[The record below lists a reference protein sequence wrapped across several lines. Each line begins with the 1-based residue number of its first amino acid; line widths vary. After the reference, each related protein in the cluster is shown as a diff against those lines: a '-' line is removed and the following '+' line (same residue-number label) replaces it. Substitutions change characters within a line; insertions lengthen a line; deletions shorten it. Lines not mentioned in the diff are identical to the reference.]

1 MPKFLDIQNL
11 SVSLPLPAGRLHAV
25 RDVSISLD
33 RGEALGIVGE
43 SGSGKSMSA
52 LALMRLLPR
61 GAETK
66 GSLHLDGT
74 DLGVLDDN
82 AFSRQF
88 LGHRIAMIF
97 QEPMTSLN
105 PVYTIGRQMTEAAV
119 QFGGQSPRAAQKRAL
134 GLLDRVGIPDPVARL
149 SQYPHQLSGGQRQ
162 RVMIA
167 MSLMLE
173 PELLIAD
180 EPTTALDV
188 TVQAQI
194 LDLLAGLRREMGMAM
209 ILITHDLAVVAE
221 QTDRVAVMYGGEMI
235 EEGTA
240 QAVMAD
246 PAHPY
251 TQALL
256 GAIPRMDGP
265 PRRLGAIPG
274 TVPSLL
280 SPPTGCIFA
289 PRCSYVR
296 AECVAA
302 RPPRLG
308 TAAHTR
314 RCILSDGERPAPV
327 PAAPIRADHVK
338 AANEDAMIE
347 ARDIIQVYSSRKGLF
362 GAKHQITA
370 VDGVSLTL
378 RRGETLALV
387 GESGSGKSTLARIML
402 GLSLPTS
409 GTVTMLGRPV
419 ADLSPLERAALVQP
433 IFQDPYSSLN
443 PRRTLAEIIS
453 RPLTLRGTDDAAT
466 RDTKTREA
474 MEMVRLPTRLLY
486 SYPSQ
491 LSGGQRQ
498 RVAIARA
505 LVTRPQALVC
515 DEPTSALDVSV
526 QAQILNLL
534 TDLQAELGLSCLVIT
549 HDMAVVH
556 QVADR
561 VAVMLNGKL
570 VEQGTC
576 DAVLRHPSSEYTAQL
591 LAAAPQFRPEQMT
604 RTPAQEATR

>member
-1 MPKFLDIQNL
+1 MGKLLEISDL
-11 SVSLPLPAGRLHAV
+11 SVGLPLPGGLLHAV
-25 RDVSISLD
+25 RGAHISLD

-43 SGSGKSMSA
+43 SGSGKSMTA
-52 LALMRLLPR
+52 LALMRLLPQR
-61 GAETK
+61 AVVG
-66 GSLHLDGT
+66 GSMSFDGV
-74 DLGVLDDN
+74 DLRALSDAQFANG
-82 AFSRQF
+82 F

-105 PVYTIGRQMTEAAV
+105 PVYTIGRQLTEAAER
-119 QFGGQSPRAAQKRAL
+119 FGGQSNTAAHRRAL
-134 GLLDRVGIPDPVARL
+134 ALLDRVGIPDPTARM

-167 MSLMLE
+167 LALMLE

-194 LDLLAGLRREMGMAM
+194 LDLLSDLRCEMGMAM
-209 ILITHDLAVVAE
+209 ILITHDLAIVAE
-221 QTDRVAVMYGGEMI
+221 QTDRVAVMYGGEVI
-235 EEGTA
+235 EDGTA
-240 QAVMAD
+240 EAVMRD

-256 GAIPRMDGP
+256 SAIPRMDGP
-265 PRRLGAIPG
+265 PRKLGAIPG

-280 SPPTGCIFA
+280 TPPTGCVFA
-289 PRCSYVR
+289 PRCAHVR

-308 TAAHTR
+308 QPDHSR
-314 RCILSDGERPAPV
+314 VCVLSDAERPARAATAPARAAHVMRAPDVPV
-327 PAAPIRADHVK
+327 
-338 AANEDAMIE
+338 IE
-347 ARDIIQVYSSRKGLF
+347 ATGITQVFTSRKGMF
-362 GAKHQITA
+362 GPKHTIRA
-370 VDGVSLTL
+370 VDGVSMTL
-378 RRGETLALV
+378 HRGETLALV

-402 GLSLPTS
+402 GLSLPTQ
-409 GTVTMLGRPV
+409 GTVQMLGRPV
-419 ADLSPLERAALVQP
+419 ADLPPLERAALVQP

-443 PRRTLAEIIS
+443 PRRTLAEIIA
-453 RPLTLRGTDDAAT
+453 RPLTLRGTDDATAIAAKT
-466 RDTKTREA
+466 RDA
-474 MEMVRLPTRLLY
+474 MEMVRLPPRLLH

-534 TDLQAELGLSCLVIT
+534 TELQAELGLSCLVIT

-570 VEQGTC
+570 VEEGSC
-576 DAVLRHPSSEYTAQL
+576 DAVMGHPSNDYTARL
-591 LAAAPQFRPEQMT
+591 LAAAPQFRSEVLCV
-604 RTPAQEATR
+604 QETTL

>member
-1 MPKFLDIQNL
+1 MSKLLEIDGL
-11 SVSLPLPAGRLHAV
+11 SVALTIPTGRLHAV
-25 RDVSISLD
+25 RDVSITLE

-52 LALMRLLPR
+52 LALMRLLPGR
-61 GAETK
+61 AEAT
-66 GSLHLDGT
+66 GSLRFDGA
-74 DLGVLDDN
+74 DLGAVSDE
-82 AFSRQF
+82 AFSRQY

-105 PVYTIGRQMTEAAV
+105 PVYTIGRQLSEAAV
-119 QFGGQSPRAAQKRAL
+119 IFGGKSQREAEARAL
-134 GLLDRVGIPDPVARL
+134 FLLERVGIPDPVARL

-167 MSLMLE
+167 LALMLE

-194 LDLLAGLRREMGMAM
+194 LDLLRDLRREMGMAM

-235 EEGTA
+235 EEGRA
-240 QAVMAD
+240 EAVMAD

-251 TQALL
+251 TRALL
-256 GAIPRMDGP
+256 GAIPRMDGA

-274 TVPSLL
+274 TVPSLT
-280 SPPTGCIFA
+280 SRPKGCVFA
-289 PRCSYVR
+289 PRCDFAR
-296 AECVAA
+296 PECVEG
-302 RPPRLG
+302 RPPVRG
-308 TAAHTR
+308 GADHSR
-314 RCILSDGERPAPV
+314 RCVLSDAERPAAMA
-327 PAAPIRADHVK
+327 AAPLRADHV
-338 AANEDAMIE
+338 AAAQVEAVIE
-347 ARDIIQVYSSRKGLF
+347 ARDITQVFTSRKGMF
-362 GAKHQITA
+362 GARHTIHA
-370 VDGVSLTL
+370 VDGVSLSL
-378 RRGETLALV
+378 MRGETLALV

-402 GLSLPTS
+402 GLNLPTS
-409 GTVTMLGRPV
+409 GTVTMLGKPV
-419 ADLSPLERAALVQP
+419 ADLAPLERAALVQP
-433 IFQDPYSSLN
+433 VFQDPYSSLN
-443 PRRTLAEIIS
+443 PRRTLAEIIA
-453 RPLTLRGTDDAAT
+453 RPLVLRGEDDADACAQ
-466 RDTKTREA
+466 KAREA
-474 MEMVRLPTRLLY
+474 MEMVRLPARLLH

-526 QAQILNLL
+526 QAQVLNLL
-534 TDLQAELGLSCLVIT
+534 GDLQAELGLSCLVIT

-561 VAVMLNGKL
+561 VAVMLNGQL
-570 VEQGTC
+570 VEEGSCAQ
-576 DAVLRHPSSEYTAQL
+576 VLGSPSSDYTARL
-591 LAAAPQFRPEQMT
+591 LAAAPQFRPEWQAA
-604 RTPAQEATR
+604 PAAEGHV

>member
-1 MPKFLDIQNL
+1 MSKLLEIDHL
-11 SVSLPLPAGRLHAV
+11 SVSLAIPSGRLHAV
-25 RDVSISLD
+25 REVSISLD

-52 LALMRLLPR
+52 LALMRLLPGR
-61 GAETK
+61 AETS
-66 GSLHLDGT
+66 GTIRFDGE
-74 DLGVLDDN
+74 VLNDVPDD
-82 AFSRQF
+82 AFARQY

-105 PVYTIGRQMTEAAV
+105 PVYTIGRQLTEAAV
-119 QFGGQSPRAAQKRAL
+119 IFGGQSQQIAQDRAL
-134 GLLDRVGIPDPVARL
+134 ALLDRVGIPDPKARM

-167 MSLMLE
+167 LALMLE

-194 LDLLAGLRREMGMAM
+194 LDLLSELRREMDMAM

-221 QTDRVAVMYGGEMI
+221 QTDRVAVMYSGEMV
-235 EEGTA
+235 EEGRA
-240 QAVMAD
+240 EAVMGA

-251 TQALL
+251 TRALL

-265 PRRLGAIPG
+265 PRRLSAIPG
-274 TVPSLL
+274 TIPSVIAR
-280 SPPTGCIFA
+280 PKGCVFA
-289 PRCSYVR
+289 PRCSFAR
-296 AECVAA
+296 LECTTA
-302 RPPRLG
+302 RPPKRG
-308 TAAHTR
+308 DADHTR
-314 RCILSDGERPAPV
+314 NCVLTDAERPAPL
-327 PAAPIRADHVK
+327 PAAPRRADHI
-338 AANEDAMIE
+338 AAAHDETVIE
-347 ARDIIQVYSSRKGLF
+347 AHDITQIFNSRKGIF
-362 GAKHQITA
+362 GPRHSIIA
-370 VDGVSLTL
+370 VNNVSLSL
-378 RRGETLALV
+378 KRGETLALV

-402 GLSLPTS
+402 GLSIPTS
-409 GTVTMLGRPV
+409 GTVNMLGRPV
-419 ADLSPLERAALVQP
+419 AELAPLDRAGLVQP
-433 IFQDPYSSLN
+433 VFQDPYSSLN
-443 PRRTLAEIIS
+443 PRRTLADIIS
-453 RPLTLRGTDDAAT
+453 RPLVLRGADDAAT
-466 RDTKTREA
+466 CATKAREA
-474 MEMVRLPTRLLY
+474 MEMVRLPPRLLH

-505 LVTRPQALVC
+505 LITRPQALIC

-561 VAVMLNGKL
+561 VAVMLNGEL
-570 VEQGTC
+570 VEDGPCET
-576 DAVLRHPSSEYTAQL
+576 VLSSPSNDYTARL
-591 LAAAPQFRPEQMT
+591 LAAAPQFRPEWLSAAS
-604 RTPAQEATR
+604 AQEPHI